1 MDDGPNGSSATI
13 RGGSSMGEGLPTRMS
28 LPEVMGDPCAS
39 ELRQHAEALL
49 RATARS
55 EKLIRSHPSIAEDLE
70 SLRESVER
78 CTAAV
83 LGTLAAEAG
92 TPGEGESVSPICGS
106 KGDYRIDRSV
116 AGSGCAASHPLAIRS
131 SGVKQTAART
141 CPERSTGCSS
151 MGPLWKIRWWCAP
164 AGRGSASI
172 LGMLV
177 SRTAGS
183 M

>member
-106 KGDYRIDRSV
+106 KGDYRIDRS
-116 AGSGCAASHPLAIRS
+116 SGCWIWMRS
-131 SGVKQTAART
+131 VTS
-141 CPERSTGCSS
+141 
-151 MGPLWKIRWWCAP
+151 
-164 AGRGSASI
+164 AGYPVIGR
-172 LGMLV
+172 
-177 SRTAGS
+177 
-183 M
+183 